1 MNKEKQHDFTEE
13 YFNEELI
20 RFHGLM
26 GSKSFW
32 KLPEEQRD
40 KAFEALG
47 YIYFHLDENAD
58 IESIA
63 VSLQSANYEYMIRQ
77 SYINTRK

>member
-1 MNKEKQHDFTEE
+1 MNKAKQYTFTEE

-47 YIYFHLDENAD
+47 YVYFHLDENANID
-58 IESIA
+58 SA
-63 VSLQSANYEYMIRQ
+63 VLSLQSANYEYMIRQ
-77 SYINTRK
+77 SYINNRK

>member
-1 MNKEKQHDFTEE
+1 MNIEKQYTFTEE
-13 YFNEELI
+13 YFNKELI
-20 RFHGLM
+20 GFHGLM
-26 GSKSFW
+26 VTKSFW

-40 KAFEALG
+40 EAFEELL
-47 YIYFHLDENAD
+47 YVYFHLDENAD
-58 IESIA
+58 IASIA